1 MDEVIMPALGMAQDT
16 GKVIRW
22 LKREGEAVSVGEPL
36 LEVETDKAVV
46 EVEANANGVLAHI
59 TSLEGDVVPVGRR
72 IAVIL
77 QPGEQTLEPETP
89 TPGLAADK
97 PAFTALPAGVKAT
110 DGGARVL
117 ASPKARRIASER
129 GIDLNQ
135 LSDASPGGIVKAD
148 DVPSIGAAPTSAG
161 LSTSLW
167 RSMSEN
173 VTQSWQSIPHIFLG
187 RDVDASALVAG
198 YAPHKT
204 AIPDLTLTDL
214 ILKAVATALVHHPVM
229 NSQNSAVNLGVAV
242 ALDDGL
248 IVPVIAGADRLSLAD
263 LAERRRILVE
273 RARSRRLK
281 AADLANPTFTVSNLG
296 MYGIGFFTAIVSEG
310 QAGILAVGAVQDR
323 VVPVDGRVTIR
334 PVVTLVLSCD
344 HRMVDGARGARF
356 LETLS
361 GLIEQARGEA

>member
-1 MDEVIMPALGMAQDT
+1 MPALGMAQDT

-22 LKREGEAVSVGEPL
+22 LKQEGEAVSFGEPL

-46 EVEANANGVLAHI
+46 EVEAVAKGVLAHI
-59 TSLEGDVVPVGRR
+59 TALEGDVVPVGRR

-77 QPGEQTLEPETP
+77 QPGEATPEPETP
-89 TPGLAADK
+89 TPRRPVDE
-97 PAFTALPAGVKAT
+97 PAITALPGGVTTT

-117 ASPKARRIASER
+117 ASPKARRIAGER
-129 GIDLNQ
+129 GIDLNV
-135 LSDASPGGIVKAD
+135 LSDATPGGIVRAG
-148 DVPSIGAAPTSAG
+148 DVPSIGAAPLAAG

-167 RSMSEN
+167 QSMSQI
-173 VTQSWQSIPHIFLG
+173 VTRSWQSIPHIFLG

-198 YAPHKT
+198 YAAHKT

-214 ILKAVATALVHHPVM
+214 ILKAVAAALVHHPVM

-273 RARSRRLK
+273 RARSQRLK

-296 MYGIGFFTAIVSEG
+296 MYGIGFFTAIVSAG

-323 VVPVDGRVTIR
+323 VVPVDGQASIR
-334 PVVTLVLSCD
+334 PVVSLVLSCD
-344 HRMVDGARGARF
+344 HRVVDGARGARF
-356 LETLS
+356 LDTLS
-361 GLIEQARGEA
+361 GLIQQPGGAA